1 MKADFE
7 KIADI
12 SGILEQM
19 KKGTPPWV
27 RDWNDPHS
35 RHLPYNV
42 TTMKDDP
49 NQTYRGGNVI
59 SLWARQTTMGYPS
72 NGWLTGKALFE
83 LGGNPI
89 KLPDNFPRRADNKT
103 GQNKMP
109 IINAKPQLRKGVKE
123 VSEGKFWDHRYNISV
138 DPSDA
143 FFNMPRVVGW
153 VYNLAQVE
161 NLPKEYTLPQTQK
174 QGTQSEAE
182 QMLRDFPVEEK
193 VSHDNRNYYAPNE
206 NAVYIVSLQYFNSED
221 AYYRTRFHEYGH
233 ATGHKSLLDRE
244 LQTEDREK
252 YAFEELIAEI
262 TSSFISARF
271 GIPGVVQHASY
282 LSHYCDILA
291 ERPQAIFEA
300 ASEAR
305 KASELVLSYLNAEQR
320 EAA

>member
-7 KIADI
+7 KIADL

-19 KKGTPPWV
+19 KNGTPPWV
-27 RDWNDPHS
+27 RDWNDPYS

-49 NQTYRGGNVI
+49 NQTYRGSNVI
-59 SLWARQTTMGYPS
+59 TLWGREMKMGYPS
-72 NGWLTGKALFE
+72 NGWITGNALFE

-89 KLPDNFPRRADNKT
+89 TLPDNFPHRAKNKT
-103 GQNKMP
+103 GQSKMP
-109 IINAKPQLRKGVKE
+109 IINAKPQLRSGVKE
-123 VSEGKFWDHRYNISV
+123 TTEGKYWDNRYNVAV
-138 DPSDA
+138 DASDA
-143 FFNMPRVVGW
+143 FFSMPRVVGW

-161 NLPKEYTLPQTQK
+161 NLPDEYQLPQTQK
-174 QGTQSEAE
+174 PGTQSEAE

-193 VSHDNRNYYAPNE
+193 VSHNNHNYYSPSE
-206 NAVYIVSLQYFNSED
+206 HAVYIVSLEYFNSED

-244 LQTEDREK
+244 LQTEDRKK

-262 TSSFISARF
+262 TSAFISARF

-291 ERPQAIFEA
+291 DNPKAIFEA

-305 KASELVLSYLNAEQR
+305 KASELILSYLTEQR
-320 EAA
+320 KAA